1 LLSTARYAVTFPR
14 TSFPGDE
21 DVTNVFKPRGNT
33 IAASVEREAQALPW
47 WSACQNT
54 RYTYTNYMS
63 LSPSRANN

>member
-33 IAASVEREAQALPW
+33 IAASVEREAPGPAVVG
-47 WSACQNT
+47 
-54 RYTYTNYMS
+54 R
-63 LSPSRANN
+63 